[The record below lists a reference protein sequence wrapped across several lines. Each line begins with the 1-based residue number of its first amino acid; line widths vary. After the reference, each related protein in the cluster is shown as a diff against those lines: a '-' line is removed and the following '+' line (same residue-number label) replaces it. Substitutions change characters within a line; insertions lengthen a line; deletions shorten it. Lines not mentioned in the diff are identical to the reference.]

1 LTLKKAGKIYR
12 HCKPVKLSDLN
23 KAPYIA
29 KHYMSKGS
37 IVCHKD
43 IKRYEK
49 SSILFDFG
57 TLEIEKDGKV
67 INNTNKYIKI
77 KKPNG
82 KVEKIY
88 KDGRIK

>member
-1 LTLKKAGKIYR
+1 MFALDVLVVKEKIKYKEKISVKKLTLKKAGKIYR

-43 IKRYEK
+43 IKRY
-49 SSILFDFG
+49 
-57 TLEIEKDGKV
+57 V
-67 INNTNKYIKI
+67 Y
-77 KKPNG
+77 
-82 KVEKIY
+82 
-88 KDGRIK
+88 